1 MQLYL
6 IRHPQPQVA
15 NGICYGTTDLLLREN
30 PQAIARTIKSQ
41 LPENLPVFSSPLT
54 RCRLLAEALHP
65 APLLDSRLKELNFGN
80 WEMQAWESL
89 SRAEINAWAENPADY
104 TPPQGE
110 SVNELKLRVHD
121 FLAEQWAKNTLHAAL
136 VTHAGVMK
144 VIVGLVQNLAPA
156 EWMALKFG
164 FGSVTHVQITT
175 AMIDRHLF
183 RR

>member
-6 IRHPQPQVA
+6 IRHPPPQVA
-15 NGICYGTTDLLLREN
+15 EGICYGTTDLLLREN
-30 PQAIARTIKSQ
+30 PQAIARTIKLQ
-41 LPENLPVFSSPLT
+41 LPEDLTVFSSPLT

-65 APLLDSRLKELNFGN
+65 APSFDPRLKELNFGD
-80 WEMQAWESL
+80 WEMQAWEAL
-89 SRAEINAWAENPADY
+89 DRAAINTWAENPADY

-110 SVNELKLRVHD
+110 SVSELQARVHD
-121 FLAEQWAKNTLHAAL
+121 FLAEQYAQKTTHAVL

-144 VIVGLVQNLAPA
+144 VIVGLAQDLAPA

-164 FGSVTHVQITT
+164 FGDIVPIQLT
-175 AMIDRHLF
+175 AAMMSGHLF